1 LICLFK
7 LQSLCLGVWRWLGPP
22 PFSQSPF
29 PSLKQKHVSGS
40 PQHVSLTA

>member
-22 PFSQSPF
+22 PLFS
-29 PSLKQKHVSGS
+29 SLRLR
-40 PQHVSLTA
+40 P